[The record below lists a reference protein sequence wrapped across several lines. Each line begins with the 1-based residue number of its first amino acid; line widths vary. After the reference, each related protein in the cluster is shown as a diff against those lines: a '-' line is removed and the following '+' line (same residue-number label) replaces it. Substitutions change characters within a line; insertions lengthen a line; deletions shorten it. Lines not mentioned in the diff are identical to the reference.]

1 MSQTP
6 STPRGPG
13 QSPRRSVNIVA
24 FIATGVV
31 LGAIGGGIIDM
42 FGPAAPTYNNASS
55 LAFLAAVGALIG
67 GLLGGVVGSALDVIA
82 ERRH

>member
-6 STPRGPG
+6 SAPRGTG
-13 QSPRRSVNIVA
+13 RSPRRSVNIVA

-31 LGAIGGGIIDM
+31 LGAIAGGVIDM
-42 FGPAAPTYNNASS
+42 FGPAAPTFNNSSS

-67 GLLGGVVGSALDVIA
+67 GLLGGVVGSVLDVLA
-82 ERRH
+82 QRRH